1 MSDQWTYDP
10 GYRPEDPRHGLSPRQ
25 LLEHYNA
32 RPTQWLVRSTYGPL
46 GVARRSGALR
56 AHREYLFPRRDR
68 IYFLGPVLEDDGAT
82 PTGSWLML
90 EAPSRADA
98 LAFIAGEGFVQAG
111 MISHIDIK
119 RFVETSLVLR
129 RQLEITPEPASPL
142 FLCEL
147 TQANDGD
154 RERQRASADHHRYQ
168 ADRDHQIIA
177 RGSIRSDDNLHNIGD
192 LYIIQAGDRAA
203 AEAFIANDP
212 LCAAGVY
219 SDIRIDRWRFGG
231 AIAHPPDA
239 HAPKAR
245 APAEESHA

>member
-10 GYRPEDPRHGLSPRQ
+10 GYRREDPRCGLSPRQ
-25 LLEHYNA
+25 LLEHYDS

-46 GVARRSGALR
+46 GVARRNGALS
-56 AHREYLFPRRDR
+56 AHREYLYPRRDR

-82 PTGSWLML
+82 PIGSWLML
-90 EAPSRADA
+90 DAPSRADA

-119 RFVETSLVLR
+119 RFVETSLTPR
-129 RQLEITPEPASPL
+129 RQLELRPEPGAQL

-147 TQANDGD
+147 TQASDGEEK
-154 RERQRASADHHRYQ
+154 RRRASADHHLYQ
-168 ADRDHQIIA
+168 AGHDHQVIA
-177 RGSIRSDDNLHNIGD
+177 RGPIRTDDNRRNIGD
-192 LYIIQAGDRAA
+192 LYIVQVGDRKA
-203 AEAFIANDP
+203 AEAFIAADP
-212 LCAAGVY
+212 FCVAGVY

-231 AIAHPPDA
+231 AISHPPDA
-239 HAPKAR
+239 HAPEAR